1 MSKIIWGSIAVVA
14 LTAAGATGA
23 KFYADQSLKAYY
35 EQQPIQGSNYSLRYS
50 SFEMGAVSGTANWT
64 LTWQRDPCIAA
75 SKYVFT
81 GQDKIKRTWKGYE
94 IESAVQLE
102 KSQDKYAQLIQ
113 KPLHAN
119 TTINW
124 AGGLKTHLVVPEIK
138 LNENGNQ
145 VQLSSVNIDIDAR
158 VADQTS
164 VVKQFEMSIP
174 DFSMTDDKGQIN
186 FKNIAIKTNQGLNQ
200 AALEEGYIQLL
211 VDNIHVVS
219 LDRDATSIQFN
230 QLDLKSDTILHDQ
243 TVDIMTVLKTG
254 ATRVG
259 SGTQYKNTVFNF
271 GLKRLNR
278 AQVQLFNQLTQQ
290 QDSSCAASKTYEKDA
305 TKALLAILN
314 AGFEFESL
322 KNHMTT
328 SSGELKADLTGK
340 IMPNYINTP
349 KSLIA
354 MMPSVID
361 TKLDVE
367 FDKQMIS
374 SLANFAGRQDAH
386 PQQIDE
392 MLKAF
397 EQQGKIKLNGNM
409 VKMSVEYKFGQP
421 NFLTPKS

>member
-14 LTAAGATGA
+14 LTATAATGA
-23 KFYADQSLKAYY
+23 KFYADKSLEAYY
-35 EQQPIQGSNYSLRYS
+35 EQQPIQGANYSLRYS
-50 SFEMGAVSGTANWT
+50 DFEMGAVSGTANWK
-64 LTWQRDPCIAA
+64 LTWQRDPCLAE

-102 KSQDKYAQLIQ
+102 KSQDKYAKLIQ
-113 KPLHAN
+113 KPLKAN

-124 AGGLKTHLVVPEIK
+124 AGGMKTHLVLPEIK
-138 LNENGNQ
+138 LAENGA
-145 VQLSSVNIDIDAR
+145 QLQFSGININVDAR
-158 VADQTS
+158 VANQTS
-164 VVKQFEMSIP
+164 IIKQMEMSIP
-174 DFSMTDDKGQIN
+174 NMSLTDDQGQAN

-219 LDRDATSIQFN
+219 LDRDATSIQLN

-243 TVDIMTVLKTG
+243 TVDIVTVLKTG
-254 ATRVG
+254 SARVG
-259 SGTQYKNTVFNF
+259 SGTEYKNTVFNF
-271 GLKRLNR
+271 GLKGLNR

-305 TKALLAILN
+305 IKALLAILN

-322 KNHMTT
+322 NNQMVT
-328 SSGELKADLTGK
+328 SSGELKADWTGK

-349 KSLIA
+349 KSLVT
-354 MMPSVID
+354 MLPSVLD
-361 TKLDVE
+361 TKIDIE
-367 FDKQMIS
+367 FDKQIIA
-374 SLANFAGRQDAH
+374 SLAGFAGTANAH

-409 VKMSVEYKFGQP
+409 VKMSMEYKFGQP
-421 NFLTPKS
+421 NFLAPTS